1 MDRRWIR
8 ELCLGWTLKRD
19 KVPVVRWHKCG
30 FIRVTSVLERT
41 LGYGL
46 KIKESEDPG
55 AAKKGREPSAVEHCS
70 CR

>member
-8 ELCLGWTLKRD
+8 ELCLGLTLKRD
-19 KVPVVRWHKCG
+19 EVPVVRWHKCG
-30 FIRVTSVLERT
+30 FIRVTSVLKRT

-55 AAKKGREPSAVEHCS
+55 GAKKGREPSAVEHCS